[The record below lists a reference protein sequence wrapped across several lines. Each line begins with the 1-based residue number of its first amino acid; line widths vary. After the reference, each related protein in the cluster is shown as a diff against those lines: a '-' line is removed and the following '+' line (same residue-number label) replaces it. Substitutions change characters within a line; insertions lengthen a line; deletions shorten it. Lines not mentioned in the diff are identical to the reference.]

1 MASSSVNFC
10 RKSRTVLNEN
20 PSKLVSW
27 MKLSLKVYDVSVHL
41 QCFHAIDGG
50 VTDSAGDIAL
60 VGTDG
65 WVMTSNPPPLQYLD
79 AIFSANW

>member
-1 MASSSVNFC
+1 MVSCVLGAASIGTESFS
-10 RKSRTVLNEN
+10 L
-20 PSKLVSW
+20 SW
-27 MKLSLKVYDVSVHL
+27 SAPCTCFAGVSV
-41 QCFHAIDGG
+41 ADGG